1 MTEHEPRNPYTPE
14 TLQACEKALR
24 TVLARIGVW
33 GGRVYLIGGLV
44 PQYLIGKAPSDMKE
58 HVGTTDLD
66 IVVGIALESQETEFY
81 RTLQR
86 HLKDAG
92 FEPTKNPETGQ
103 EQSFQWGRKVD
114 GIDVLLEFF
123 CPVGDGTPG
132 SILRN
137 PGEGVG
143 SRIGAIRTTG
153 AELVALDSF
162 PVSLSG
168 ETLDGGGIRENVV
181 AHVANLLPFIVLKA
195 FALAGRVKDKDSYDI
210 VWTLNAFAGGIEGAA
225 HAMKTS
231 PVCDHADTVRAIEIL
246 REHFRTLGHSGPS
259 QYANFES
266 SSNSEDERFGLM
278 RFALGTVQEFLR
290 YWDA

>member
-1 MTEHEPRNPYTPE
+1 MADNEPKNPYTPE

-24 TVLARIGVW
+24 TVLARIGAW

-66 IVVGIALESQETEFY
+66 IVVGVALQSQETEFY

-92 FEPTKNPETGQ
+92 FEPTRNPENGQ

-123 CPVGDGTPG
+123 CPVGDGEPG

-137 PGEGVG
+137 PGQGVG
-143 SRIGAIRTTG
+143 SKIGAIRTAG

-162 PVSLSG
+162 PVTLTG
-168 ETLDGGGIRENVV
+168 DTLDGGGIRENIV
-181 AHVANLLPFIVLKA
+181 AHVANLLPFIVLKV
-195 FALAGRVKDKDSYDI
+195 FALAGRVKAKDSYDI
-210 VWTLNAFAGGIEGAA
+210 VWTLNAFSGGIEGAVI
-225 HAMKTS
+225 AMKAS
-231 PVCDHADTVRAIEIL
+231 PVHDHPDTARAIELL
-246 REHFRTLGHSGPS
+246 REHFRTLEHSGPA
-259 QYANFES
+259 QYAHFEATS
-266 SSNSEDERFGLM
+266 DSEDERVELM
-278 RFALGTVQEFLR
+278 RFALGTVNEFLR
-290 YWDA
+290 HWDA